1 MAHACTFLLGRAASE
16 EKPLSTTSTSG
27 LEGRPAKI
35 ASAKTK
41 TLQTLNLE
49 HALGRPR
56 ARPPSCEPRSENQKP
71 VARNHVQ
78 RTRRVLLQESSFPLR
93 QSHPGCEGSRALGWT
108 SMARFEVSSGRA
120 AMTTSNTVDF
130 GIWEQNRPKGR
141 RHLSTPEKKDDTQ
154 QPTLQA
160 SLHRHFCG
168 PDTMLMRI
176 RPPQRRPLVHTS
188 CLGRMIVL
196 MVEAAPQRA

>member
-41 TLQTLNLE
+41 TLQTSNLE

-56 ARPPSCEPRSENQKP
+56 ARPPSCEPPSENQKP

-78 RTRRVLLQESSFPLR
+78 RTRRVLLQGTDARSAKFP
-93 QSHPGCEGSRALGWT
+93 HTP
-108 SMARFEVSSGRA
+108 
-120 AMTTSNTVDF
+120 
-130 GIWEQNRPKGR
+130 
-141 RHLSTPEKKDDTQ
+141 TPEPVLAFRAITSFQSQAWKQPQGSSQ
-154 QPTLQA
+154 QNAPPRSPSSIPPPAQAAHSSTL
-160 SLHRHFCG
+160 
-168 PDTMLMRI
+168 
-176 RPPQRRPLVHTS
+176 
-188 CLGRMIVL
+188 
-196 MVEAAPQRA
+196 RAVPSRV